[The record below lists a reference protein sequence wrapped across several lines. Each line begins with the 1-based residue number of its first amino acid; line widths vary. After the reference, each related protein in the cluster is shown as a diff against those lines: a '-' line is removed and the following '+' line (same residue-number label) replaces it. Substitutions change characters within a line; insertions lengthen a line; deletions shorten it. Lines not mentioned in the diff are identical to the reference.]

1 MNTMEANWQHKRIAE
16 VCSVLTDGNW
26 IESKDQSPEGI
37 RLIQTGN
44 IGNGVFKDK
53 GDKARFISEETFNRL
68 NCTEIFEGDVLVSR
82 LPEPIGRSCIL
93 PQLGQ
98 RTITAVDCSILRF
111 KDELLNK
118 FFVYYTLSPAY
129 DRALKNYITGS
140 SRKRIS
146 RSNLGLI
153 KVPVPSI
160 EEQQHI
166 VDELNLLTDIIDKKN
181 AQLRDLDALAQSVF
195 YEMFGD
201 PVTNEMGWPVKS
213 ISNLFDVGSSK
224 RVFESEWRDSGVPFY
239 RAREIVRLS
248 KGEPLEDPIF
258 IEEALFAEYK
268 QRYGVP
274 KAGDIMVTGVGTLGI
289 CYLVKDSDHFYFK
302 DGNTLWF
309 KDKGLCNTRFIKDQY
324 STDFVKEQIKANAH
338 GATVG
343 TYTIVNAKN
352 TRVVVP
358 PVELQNLYVEKVSKI
373 DEQKHIIG
381 ESLKQVQNLLDGRMD
396 HYFNE

>member
-1 MNTMEANWQHKRIAE
+1 MNHSWNIRKFGDICTSELGKTRDEKRNKGSFRPYLCAINVQWDRFE
-16 VCSVLTDGNW
+16 LSDLKEMRFEDNEYDRYTVRKGDLVIC
-26 IESKDQSPEGI
+26 EG
-37 RLIQTGN
+37 GD
-44 IGNGVFKDK
+44 IGRAAIWDKEEPIHYQNALHRVRFDNGVN
-53 GDKARFISEETFNRL
+53 ARFILYYLYFLKQAGILDGRYGKGVT
-68 NCTEIFEGDVLVSR
+68 IKHLVKSS
-82 LPEPIGRSCIL
+82 LL
-93 PQLGQ
+93 
-98 RTITAVDCSILRF
+98 SI
-111 KDELLNK
+111 
-118 FFVYYTLSPAY
+118 P
-129 DRALKNYITGS
+129 
-140 SRKRIS
+140 
-146 RSNLGLI
+146 
-153 KVPVPSI
+153 VPVPPLN
-160 EEQQHI
+160 EQQRI
-166 VDELNLLTDIIDKKN
+166 VDELDLLTGIIDKKN